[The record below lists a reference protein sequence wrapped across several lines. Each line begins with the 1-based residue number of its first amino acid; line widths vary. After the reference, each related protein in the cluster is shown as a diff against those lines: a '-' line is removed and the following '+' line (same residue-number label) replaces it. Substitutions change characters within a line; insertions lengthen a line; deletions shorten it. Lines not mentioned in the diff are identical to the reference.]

1 MFVFI
6 IFFKKKELKVWIKS
20 KRLFLKITNIIWKTT
35 EFPEMENVILKM
47 KTKTMNLKEL
57 F

>member
-6 IFFKKKELKVWIKS
+6 IFFKKKELRIWIKS

-35 EFPEMENVILKM
+35 EFLEMENVILKM
-47 KTKTMNLKEL
+47 KTKKMNLKEL